1 MTVKQT
7 RGDGTTT
14 TTTTTHR
21 NNIDNKIEERDSF
34 EYRI

>member
-14 TTTTTHR
+14 TTTHR
-21 NNIDNKIEERDSF
+21 NNIDNKVTERDSF

>member
-14 TTTTTHR
+14 TTTTHR
-21 NNIDNKIEERDSF
+21 NNIDKKIEERDSF

>member
-7 RGDGTTT
+7 RGDGTT